1 MKKIIYPGTFDPLHY
16 GHIDITKRAAKLFD
30 EVQICISDNLH
41 KNPLFSHKERM
52 DMIEECVNDIDNVY
66 VHSNPKNLVIRFA
79 KEHDA
84 VAIIRGLRHVSDFEL
99 EFQMAMVNHG
109 INSDISTILMVSNEK
124 FLHLNSTIIRELA
137 KYNTDLSKFVPKSI
151 EKRLIKK
158 MKEKNG

>member
-16 GHIDITKRAAKLFD
+16 GHIDIAKRSAKLFD
-30 EVQICISDNLH
+30 EVHICISDNLH

>member
-30 EVQICISDNLH
+30 EVHICISDNLH

-137 KYNTDLSKFVPKSI
+137 KYNTYLSKFVPKSI